1 VDHLDF
7 EGQVKER
14 VNMTIRMLLVDD
26 HEIMR
31 EGICALLKRRSDMD
45 VVGQAG
51 DGRMAISLAKERTP
65 DIVIMDIGIP
75 NLNGIEATR
84 QLIIDNPKL
93 KVMALSLHRD
103 TAIVLRML
111 QAGARGYMFKDSAF
125 TELMDG
131 IDALMEGKF
140 YLCSK
145 IATVVFNGYVNKLT
159 RPDGSD
165 RDLLSSRENAVLQ
178 LVAEGKTTRDIA
190 KTLHIS
196 VGTVNS
202 QRGHIMEKLGIH
214 TIAGLAKY
222 SVREGITSPW

>member
-1 VDHLDF
+1 MV
-7 EGQVKER
+7 GSQI
-14 VNMTIRMLLVDD
+14 MTIGILLVDD

-31 EGICALLKRRSDMD
+31 EGMCALLKRRSDME

-51 DGRMAISLAKERTP
+51 DGRMAISLAKECTP
-65 DIVIMDIGIP
+65 DIAIMDINIP

-93 KVMALSLHRD
+93 KVMGFSLHSD
-103 TAIVLRML
+103 TAIVLKML
-111 QAGARGYMFKDSAF
+111 HAGARGYMLKDSAF

-131 IDALMEGKF
+131 IDVLIEGKY

-145 IATVVFNGYVNKLT
+145 IATVLFNKLT
-159 RPDGSD
+159 DSD
-165 RDLLSSRENAVLQ
+165 WSGRDLLGSRENAVLQ
-178 LVAEGKTTRDIA
+178 LVAEGKTTQDIA

-196 VGTVNS
+196 VTTVNS

-214 TIAGLAKY
+214 TVAGLTKY
-222 SVREGITSPW
+222 AVQEGITSPW